1 MSDDMKRPD
10 TADEQSN
17 ARHNVFLRQAF
28 YNGAYKAWFD
38 LKIQETKFYM
48 WCSAGWLGVLVVMIP
63 EILKFRDIPGF
74 FGFYTFYLFGI
85 SGFFLSVIICG
96 IIFKLNADVINEEL
110 KNNHHKSIAWIDRTL
125 YLVFYYALTSTAGF
139 FIALLLFKLL
149 KDKSGAMI

>member
-1 MSDDMKRPD
+1 MSDDMKSPD

-17 ARHNVFLRQAF
+17 ARHNDFLRQAF

-63 EILKFRDIPGF
+63 EILKFHDIPGF
-74 FGFYTFYLFGI
+74 FGFYVLYLFGI

-96 IIFKLNADVINEEL
+96 IIFKRYPLTIIKLVKHNYYE
-110 KNNHHKSIAWIDRTL
+110 SISWIDRTL
-125 YLVFYYALTSTAGF
+125 YLVFYYALTSTLVF
-139 FIALLLFKLL
+139 FIALLLFNLL
-149 KDKSGAMI
+149 KDKSGAVI